1 MIIFLIVYILG
12 VIATLWASYYS
23 LESGKE
29 VSLFD
34 LVFTVILSLF
44 SWAAFI
50 VVILFMYGS
59 KTVFKK
65 K

>member
-1 MIIFLIVYILG
+1 MDIFPIVYILG
-12 VIATLWASYYS
+12 VIATLWASYRS
-23 LESGKE
+23 LESGEK
-29 VSLFD
+29 VSLFA

-50 VVILFMYGS
+50 ILILGVYGD